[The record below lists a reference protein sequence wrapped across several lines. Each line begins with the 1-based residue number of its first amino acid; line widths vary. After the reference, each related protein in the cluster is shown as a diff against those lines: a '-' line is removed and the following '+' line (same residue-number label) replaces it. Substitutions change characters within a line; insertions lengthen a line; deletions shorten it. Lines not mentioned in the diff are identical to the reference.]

1 MDIRRK
7 DENMDERLRLEFN
20 DWARAGKG
28 ESMERGHRP
37 TGEQAIDRMQLP
49 ADAQV
54 LDLGCGS
61 GWATRLMAEKASK
74 GRVAGID
81 ISDEMI
87 ELARKSSAAFPNIEF
102 QIAGAD
108 YLPFPDGTFTHAFSM
123 ESLYYYEDMAAAL
136 AEVARV
142 MAPGGLF
149 VAVMDL
155 YFENRPSHQWVE
167 QLKVSVQLL
176 SVSDYHALFRGAG
189 FTHVTD
195 ERLLDPT
202 PVPPDYTSGSFQSR
216 EDFVEYR
223 AAGSL
228 MVSGRIPL

>member
-1 MDIRRK
+1 
-7 DENMDERLRLEFN
+7 MDERLRLEFN

-37 TGEQAIDRMQLP
+37 AGEQAIDRMRLP
-49 ADAQV
+49 TDARV

-61 GWATRLMAEKASK
+61 GWATRLMAEKARD
-74 GRVAGID
+74 GRVVGID

-87 ELARKSSAAFPNIEF
+87 ELARKSSVDFPNVEF
-102 QIAGAD
+102 QVAGAD
-108 YLPFPDGTFTHAFSM
+108 RLSFPDRTFTHAFSM
-123 ESLYYYEDMAAAL
+123 ESLYYYEDTAAAL
-136 AEVARV
+136 REVARV

-155 YFENRPSHQWVE
+155 YSENRPSHQWID
-167 QLKVSVQLL
+167 QLKVPVQLL
-176 SVSDYHALFRGAG
+176 SIADYHALFRGAG
-189 FTHVTD
+189 FTHVAD

-228 MVSGRIPL
+228 MMSERISV

>member
-1 MDIRRK
+1 
-7 DENMDERLRLEFN
+7 MDERLRLEFN

-37 TGEQAIDRMQLP
+37 TGEQAIARMKLTP
-49 ADAQV
+49 DAQV

-61 GWATRLMAEKASK
+61 GWATRLMAEKASS
-74 GRVAGID
+74 GRVVGVD

-87 ELARKSSAAFPNIEF
+87 ELARNSSVDFPNTDF
-102 QIAGAD
+102 QVAGAD
-108 YLPFPDGTFTHAFSM
+108 DLPFPDRTFTHAFSM
-123 ESLYYYEDMAAAL
+123 ESLYYYQDIAAAL
-136 AEVARV
+136 REVARV

-155 YFENRPSHQWVE
+155 YLENRPSHQWIH
-167 QLKVSVQLL
+167 QLKVPVQLL
-176 SVSDYHALFRGAG
+176 SIADYHTLFRGAG

-202 PVPPDYTSGSFQSR
+202 PVPEDYTSGSFKSR

-223 AAGSL
+223 EAGSL
-228 MVSGRIPL
+228 MMSGSIPL